1 MDPKDCLAIVDGTLH
16 AEGLGAPVTIVRD
29 CWGIPHVRAQSSHDA
44 FFGQGYCMAQ
54 DRLWQIELIRE
65 MAYGRAAA
73 LLNRGLLGLD
83 QQNRTLGFARLAA
96 DEWKRQ
102 SPRARSA
109 LAGYAAGINAAIA
122 TQPRPFE
129 FEQLGHTMAPW
140 SPVDSLAIIK
150 LVSNGMQWAT
160 KLKLGQ
166 VSAALGPAAANAL
179 LPVVPEGANLI
190 VPSGLRWAGRPH
202 PFELD
207 VARAMGEPDGV
218 VAAGGGS
225 NCWVIDGSKTASGS
239 PLVAGDPHLPMSL
252 PAQWYV
258 VHMEC
263 PEFTAAGP
271 CNPGYP
277 GPVFYGHNTKVA
289 WTMTH
294 AQGDRWDLYRERV
307 RRGADGPEYLYRG
320 EWHAFQSRTEHYEVR
335 GGDATTATVWSTRH
349 GPVVFGDPEN
359 DDEVIAA
366 RWGLADAC
374 HDMDA
379 TLDVLHAS
387 TAAEA
392 RAGFRGYDSV
402 SGNFC
407 FADRAGDIGYQYAG
421 RLPKHDPVLVPV
433 PGWTGEHEWAGYIP
447 KGELPAQENPEC
459 GYFIT
464 ANNRTTTPDY
474 PHYLSYMA
482 YRFRADRLH
491 ELIDGQERF
500 DREDMRRI
508 QGDVTSVAARA
519 LAAIFAAAPVAAGL
533 PEQVRALFATWD
545 SMLSPD
551 SAAALAFDAVCEV
564 LTERTLRAFLARA
577 AVKVSVT
584 PTEERR
590 ILIDQIQGGEMIM
603 LPAGMT
609 WDALI
614 GEAIASASA
623 ALAETFGDDPQTW
636 RWDSRHEMR
645 WRHNL
650 GRQPELADALN
661 LAPVGIG
668 GDGTTVFATTPDHD
682 KSVMAGVSYRQIFDL
697 SDLNAAQ
704 ICIPPGNSGQ
714 PGSPHYADNVERW
727 CDVEYHPLFIDW
739 ADIDA
744 NAEARLELVP

>member
-16 AEGLGAPVTIVRD
+16 GEGLDAPVTIVRD
-29 CWGIPHVRAQSSHDA
+29 RWGIPHIKAQSADDA
-44 FFGQGYCMAQ
+44 FFAQGYCMAQ
-54 DRLWQIELIRE
+54 DRLWQIELIRQ
-65 MAYGRAAA
+65 MAHGRAAA

-83 QQNRTLGFARLAA
+83 QQNRTLGFGRLAA
-96 DEWKRQ
+96 EEWKRQ
-102 SPRARSA
+102 SPRARAA
-109 LAGYAAGINAAIA
+109 LEAYASGINAAIE
-122 TQPRPFE
+122 TQPKPFE
-129 FEQLGHTMAPW
+129 FEQIGHTMAPW
-140 SPVDSLAIIK
+140 SPADSLAVIK
-150 LVSNGMQWAT
+150 LVSSGAQWAT

-166 VSAALGPAAANAL
+166 VSASLGPRAANAL
-179 LPVVPEGANLI
+179 LPVVPEGASLI
-190 VPSGLRWAGRPH
+190 VPSGLRWAGQPH

-225 NCWVIDGSKTASGS
+225 NCWVIHGSKTASGA
-239 PLVAGDPHLPMSL
+239 PLVAGDPHLAMSL

-277 GPVFYGHNTKVA
+277 GPVFYGHNAKVA

-307 RRGADGPEYLYRG
+307 RRGAGGPEYLYRG
-320 EWHAFQSRTEHYEVR
+320 EWHAMESRAEQYEVR
-335 GGDATTATVWSTRH
+335 GGDATTATLWATRH
-349 GPVVFGDPEN
+349 GPVVFGDPES

-379 TLDVLHAS
+379 TLDVLQAS
-387 TAAEA
+387 TVAEA
-392 RAGFRGYDSV
+392 REGFRGYDSV

-407 FADRAGDIGYQYAG
+407 FADGAGDIGYQYAG
-421 RLPKHDPVLVPV
+421 RLPKHAPVLVPV
-433 PGWTGEHEWAGYIP
+433 PGWTGEHEWDGYIP
-447 KGELPAQENPEC
+447 KAELPAEENPEC
-459 GYFIT
+459 GYFVT

-482 YRFRADRLH
+482 ARFRADRLH

-500 DREDMRRI
+500 DRDDMQRF
-508 QGDVTSVAARA
+508 QGDVTSVAAKA
-519 LAAIFAAAPVAAGL
+519 LAPMFASAKVAAGL
-533 PEQVRALFATWD
+533 PEQVRALFEAWD
-545 SMLSPD
+545 GALTRE

-564 LTERTLRAFLARA
+564 LTERTLRAFLRRA

-584 PTEERR
+584 PYEERR
-590 ILIDQIQGGEMIM
+590 ILIDQVEAGETLM
-603 LPAGMT
+603 LPANMT

-614 GEAIASASA
+614 GEAIESASEY
-623 ALAETFGDDPQTW
+623 LAGQFGSDPRVW
-636 RWDSRHEMR
+636 RWDARHEMR

-661 LAPVGIG
+661 LPPVGVG
-668 GDGTTVFATTPDHD
+668 GDATTVFATTSDHD

-697 SDLNAAQ
+697 ADLNAAQ

-727 CDVEYHPLFIDW
+727 REVGYHPLFIEW
-739 ADIDA
+739 GDIEA

>member
-1 MDPKDCLAIVDGTLH
+1 MEPKDCLAINDGVIEV
-16 AEGLGAPVTIVRD
+16 EGLDAPITIVRD
-29 CWGIPHVRAQSSHDA
+29 RWGIPHIRAQSSHDA

-54 DRLWQIELIRE
+54 DRLWQIELIRH
-65 MAYGRAAA
+65 MAHGRAAA

-83 QQNRTLGFARLAA
+83 VQNRTLGFGRLAA
-96 DEWKRQ
+96 EEWKRQ
-102 SPRARSA
+102 SPRARAA
-109 LAGYAAGINAAIA
+109 LEAYASGINAAIA
-122 TQPRPFE
+122 TQPKPFE
-129 FEQLGHTMAPW
+129 FEQLGHAMAAW

-150 LVSNGMQWAT
+150 LVSNGMNWAT

-166 VSAALGPAAANAL
+166 VAASLGPVAANAI
-179 LPVVPEGANLI
+179 VAAAPEGASLI
-190 VPSGLRWAGRPH
+190 VPSSARWAGQPH
-202 PFELD
+202 PFERD
-207 VARAMGEPDGV
+207 FVRAMGEPDGV

-225 NCWVIDGSKTASGS
+225 NCWVIHGSKTASGK

-252 PAQWYV
+252 PGQWYV

-307 RRGADGPEYLYRG
+307 RHGAGGPEYLYRG
-320 EWHAFQSRTEHYEVR
+320 EWHGFESRGEQYAVR
-335 GGDATTATVWSTRH
+335 GGDATRGTIWSTHH
-349 GPVVFGDPEN
+349 GPVIFGDPEA
-359 DDEVIAA
+359 DDEVITA
-366 RWGLADAC
+366 RWGLTDAC

-379 TLDVLHAS
+379 TLDVLSAS
-387 TAAEA
+387 NAAEA

-407 FADRAGDIGYQYAG
+407 FADTAGEIGYQYAG
-421 RLPKHDPVLVPV
+421 RLPKHAPMLVPV
-433 PGWTGEHEWAGYIP
+433 PGWAGEHEWDGYVP
-447 KGELPAQENPEC
+447 KSELPAEESPAC

-482 YRFRADRLH
+482 SRFRADRLH

-500 DREDMRRI
+500 GREDMRRI
-508 QGDVTSVAARA
+508 QSDVTSVAARA
-519 LAAIFAAAPVAAGL
+519 LAPVFAAVPAAGGL
-533 PEQVRALFATWD
+533 PEQVRALFSAWD
-545 SMLSPD
+545 GALTRD

-584 PTEERR
+584 PYEERR
-590 ILIDQIQGGEMIM
+590 ILIDQIEAGESLM
-603 LPAGMT
+603 LPPGMS
-609 WDALI
+609 WGVLI
-614 GEAIASASA
+614 GESIEAAASFLGEHYGS
-623 ALAETFGDDPQTW
+623 DPGAW
-636 RWDSRHEMR
+636 RWDKRHVMH

-650 GRQPELADALN
+650 GRQAELAEALN
-661 LAPVGIG
+661 LEAVGVG
-668 GDGTTVFATTPDHD
+668 GDGTTVFATTSDHD

-714 PGSPHYADNVERW
+714 PGSAHYSDNIERW
-727 CDVEYHPLFIDW
+727 RDVEYHPLFIDW

-744 NAEARLELVP
+744 NAEGRLELAP